1 MHKNHALRRIGV
13 SAFLTTHIEW
23 VAMLCGVYGLLFLFF
38 SMDRLAWNPWLAC
51 AAAAITEFV
60 LWRANRSENRLPIR
74 ALLVG
79 VPLLLALLAWQNEE
93 LQVQLRFMVVNFPAS
108 GGYAIDATGAMIW
121 LAVALAYVFFWL
133 EGLARVHWPLLL
145 FTAALLPVCPVVGIY
160 PGLASVFFLLIFQVT
175 GWGLRGTARFRRQPA
190 SERRRAGSRGRQIA
204 LASLGGLA
212 VAFVLSWLVVGWG
225 SESFYSVSY
234 QAEGAVRQALQ
245 RNMGDLNNPNTGVI
259 NRGNLYPIGK
269 EQLKL
274 SSAEVPSETLYLKG
288 FSGGDYEGGVWQEA
302 DEQAIFDSVSF
313 KFSGSWIG
321 SWVDEMWDDLYFA
334 INTVSMLQVPAH
346 LTIQYQSAEL
356 PEDTEQRY
364 RPYYST
370 FASAVSFVPENGYHV
385 SYYTWDDMQID
396 WGNVHDELGFSLTL
410 DDYHTIALSYA
421 NEAVDVYTQVP
432 LDSVPNLVQ
441 HCENNPLENLDEI
454 TAFILYTLQND
465 TAYTRTPG
473 LTPANRDPVEYFLFQ
488 SKKGYCQHYA
498 SAAVLM
504 YRMYGIPARYAT
516 GYAVSPDA
524 FQAGGQSYE
533 ASVTD
538 EDAHAW
544 VEIFLE
550 NYGWTPVE
558 VTPSGAGISGGY
570 PGLDPDTLQSI
581 LLEQD
586 WDMSVIEGS
595 ASGAQMTV
603 RLPGTRGRTW
613 LGVIPIN
620 RYTKALAVF
629 LLALAVVGVYKVYR
643 RVCLA
648 RLQRMDSRTL
658 FGRLLQA
665 IQFDGRLRGYVGSEA
680 DFAQQFAAA
689 LPAFSPEDVQQV
701 LDIVNRAAFG
711 HSRIPVSQTK
721 IVRRFYFRV
730 MQNLYVK
737 LPWWKKIVF
746 RYGKQFF

>member
-1 MHKNHALRRIGV
+1 MRKNHALRRIGV
-13 SAFLTTHIEW
+13 GAFLTTHIEW
-23 VAMLCGVYGLLFLFF
+23 MVMLCGVYGLLFLFF

-51 AAAAITEFV
+51 AAAVITEFA
-60 LWRANRSENRLPIR
+60 LWRANHSENRMPIR
-74 ALLVG
+74 VLLIG
-79 VPLLLALLAWQNEE
+79 VPLLLALFAWQNET
-93 LQVQLRFMVVNFPAS
+93 LQVQLRFMVINFPAS
-108 GGYAIDATGAMIW
+108 GGYVIDATGAMIW

-145 FTAALLPVCPVVGIY
+145 FTAALLPVCPLIGIY
-160 PGLASVFFLLIFQVT
+160 PGLLSVFFLLIFQVA
-175 GWGLRGTARFRRQPA
+175 GWGLRGAVRFRRQPA
-190 SERRRAGSRGRQIA
+190 SERQRTGGRGRQIA

-212 VAFVLSWLVVGWG
+212 VAFVVSWLVVGWA

-269 EQLKL
+269 EELRI
-274 SSAEVPSETLYLKG
+274 SSDEVSSETLYLKG
-288 FSGGDYEGGVWQEA
+288 FSGGDYDGGVWQEA
-302 DEQAIFDSVSF
+302 DDQVIFDSVKSNLGDVYHGWNN
-313 KFSGSWIG
+313 KMWGSMYFLANLCSESRDAPLQEQRIG
-321 SWVDEMWDDLYFA
+321 
-334 INTVSMLQVPAH
+334 
-346 LTIQYQSAEL
+346 IQYINSEL
-356 PEDTEQRY
+356 PDDVEQCY
-364 RPYYST
+364 RPYYSQIDT
-370 FASAVSFVPENGYHV
+370 KTNANLENGYYV
-385 SYYTWDDMQID
+385 LYYPWKEMQID
-396 WGNVHDELGFSLTL
+396 WSEADEKYSDSFDFHAIRQAYSEEVEDT
-410 DDYHTIALSYA
+410 YI
-421 NEAVDVYTQVP
+421 QVP

-441 HCENNPLENLDEI
+441 HCENNPLESLDKI

-544 VEIFLE
+544 VEIFLDD
-550 NYGWTPVE
+550 YGWTPVE

-570 PGLDPDTLQSI
+570 PGLDLDTLQSI

-586 WDMSVIEGS
+586 WDMSVIEGT

-643 RVCLA
+643 RGCLA

-689 LPAFSPEDVQQV
+689 LPAFSPEDVKQV